1 MLRNAC
7 YALLLCPGFPALVAA
22 QGFGIPGQGTCAMAR
37 AGVMAANPCPDG
49 SAIFFSPAGL
59 AGLSGTRVA
68 AGVTVIQIEG
78 DFTDDILLQ
87 RSDLDDPLIPVPSGF
102 VTHAVTPKL
111 TIGAGLYVPYGLETR
126 WPTSGFQGRF
136 LGYNSKIRSLYV
148 QPTVAYQVHPRLKV
162 GIGVAYVHGSVELN
176 QRLDLSEQLVPAQ
189 TFTFAALGIPTGTD
203 FGDSRLTADGHGFA
217 VNVGG
222 ILKVSDRLSIGGH
235 WLTRKTIT
243 YDGEGV
249 FRQIPTNLVLPANNP
264 LGLPGGTSVDGP
276 LVVGPRFGAGQ
287 PLDSTKGHK
296 ASTRF
301 AFPQQG
307 TIGFAYKVR
316 SNWTVMADYHHVG
329 WGAFNTVTIDF
340 DAADNTT
347 PDFTLTPRNKDTHG
361 FRLATEYEY
370 SSRLILRG
378 GYLYHTAAEPIDFV
392 TPLLPENDR
401 NEVTLGL
408 GYQLMTGLH
417 ADLAYQYVRQNDRR
431 GRVFPVTVGNT
442 GLYALHAHL
451 FGVGLAY
458 TLGERR

>member
-7 YALLLCPGFPALVAA
+7 YAVLLCLGVPALLAA

-59 AGLSGTRVA
+59 AGLSGTRLT
-68 AGVTVIQIEG
+68 AGVTLIQIAG
-78 DFTDDILLQ
+78 SFTDDVLI
-87 RSDLDDPLIPVPSGF
+87 RRTDLDDPLIPVPSGF
-102 VTHAVTPKL
+102 VTHAITPKL
-111 TIGAGLYVPYGLETR
+111 TVGAGVYVPYGLETR
-126 WPTSGFQGRF
+126 WPTTGFQGRF
-136 LGYNSKIRSLYV
+136 LAYNTKIRSLYV

-162 GIGVAYVHGSVELN
+162 GVGVAYIHSSVELN
-176 QRLDLSEQLVPAQ
+176 QRLDLSEQLVPAL

-203 FGDSRLTADGHGFA
+203 FGDSRLTADGNGFA

-235 WLTRKTIT
+235 WLTRKRIT
-243 YDGEGV
+243 YKGDGM
-249 FRQIPTNLVLPANNP
+249 FRQIATNLLLPANNP
-264 LGLPGGTSVDGP
+264 LLLLAGTPLDG
-276 LVVGPRFGAGQ
+276 VVAPNFGAGA

-296 ASTRF
+296 ASTQV
-301 AFPQQG
+301 ALPQQG
-307 TIGFAYKVR
+307 RIGFAYKVR

-361 FRLATEYEY
+361 FRLGTEYEY
-370 SSRLILRG
+370 SSRLVLRG

-392 TPLLPENDR
+392 TPVLPENDR
-401 NEVTLGL
+401 NEVTVGL
-408 GYQLMTGLH
+408 GYQVTTRVH
-417 ADLAYQYVRQNDRR
+417 ADVAYQYVRQNDRR

-458 TLGERR
+458 TFGDGH